1 MASLTLTGI
10 PQGKGWVRRRDQQV
24 KPQVHGC
31 LAPLTYWEPLLV
43 SVLPQRRVSDPGLGG
58 PGAQLAQPPQAQ
70 SNDVNSLRLSAG
82 WD

>member
-1 MASLTLTGI
+1 
-10 PQGKGWVRRRDQQV
+10 
-24 KPQVHGC
+24 
-31 LAPLTYWEPLLV
+31 
-43 SVLPQRRVSDPGLGG
+43 VSDPGLGG